1 MTGDEKTSGFVIV
14 KVFSSMNYYS
24 SQHPGALDGIEA
36 EPYEYRVGEIVGWKN
51 KGKDVVVRLGLGD
64 GWGYNGFAN
73 LNLERH
79 GKIIEEFYT
88 VKFG

>member
-1 MTGDEKTSGFVIV
+1 
-14 KVFSSMNYYS
+14 MNFYS
-24 SQHPGALDGIEA
+24 SQHPNVLENIDGEN
-36 EPYEYRVGEIVGWKN
+36 YEYRVGEIVGWKN

-73 LNLERH
+73 LNLEKH
-79 GKIIEEFYT
+79 SKIIEEFYT